1 MEEKVNLKDIKN
13 STLLDIL
20 DEYLFSEGIV
30 VYDYY
35 KDKNFL
41 DVCTFGT
48 NYMVMFAVD
57 IDIYFEDSDDPDY
70 PIKMSY
76 ETLYTNSV
84 VTLDYISQELYNN
97 KKENK

>member
-13 STLLDIL
+13 STLLDII

-35 KDKNFL
+35 KGKNFL
-41 DVCTFGT
+41 DMCTFGT
-48 NYMVMFAVD
+48 NYMVMYAVD
-57 IDIYFEDSDDPDY
+57 IDIYFEDSNDPDY

-76 ETLYTNSV
+76 ETLYTNSI
-84 VTLDYISQELYNN
+84 VTLDYISQNLFDGRFDN
-97 KKENK
+97 